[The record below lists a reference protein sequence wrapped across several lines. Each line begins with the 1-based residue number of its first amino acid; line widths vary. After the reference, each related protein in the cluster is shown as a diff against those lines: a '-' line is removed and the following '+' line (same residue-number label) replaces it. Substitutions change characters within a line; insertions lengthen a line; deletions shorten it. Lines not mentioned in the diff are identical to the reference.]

1 MNVGLGSDRSDDFLV
16 YFLLYLLLGDCL
28 PDRRQVQMAWTVG
41 ESCSGV
47 DDNLSAAAKAFVS
60 SELVVDLAVLWQ
72 RVPPR
77 GRNCTLANKALHA
90 SFRRI
95 NGFISLEN
103 HVRNSPVVNLFSHH
117 KVKSTAG

>member
-1 MNVGLGSDRSDDFLV
+1 MNVGLVSDRSDDLLV
-16 YFLLYLLLGDCL
+16 YLLLDLLLGDCL

-72 RVPPR
+72 CVPPP
-77 GRNCTLANKALHA
+77 GTQLY
-90 SFRRI
+90 S
-95 NGFISLEN
+95 GEQ
-103 HVRNSPVVNLFSHH
+103 
-117 KVKSTAG
+117 STARIVPTYLTNLSHWKTVSGTRQW